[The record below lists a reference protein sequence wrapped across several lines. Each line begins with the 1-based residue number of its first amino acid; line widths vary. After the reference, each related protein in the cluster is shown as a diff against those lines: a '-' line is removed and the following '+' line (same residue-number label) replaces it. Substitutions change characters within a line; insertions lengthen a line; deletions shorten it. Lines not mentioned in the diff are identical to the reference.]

1 MKPATEISPQKLFD
15 VLQKEYIVCII
26 RSKIY
31 PIEKHKKYWNDL
43 AERKKIKINNLKGKY
58 NMYSIFD
65 DDFIYKSVYDK
76 VVNEFGLPNFYYPNE
91 NSKNSQLYWDTKN
104 WFKLGSNCKFYDSQ
118 GKEQKGTIE
127 KVDVE
132 RKLIHINHSNTILE
146 WFEIDAVGLVD

>member
-1 MKPATEISPQKLFD
+1 MQA
-15 VLQKEYIVCII
+15 
-26 RSKIY
+26 R
-31 PIEKHKKYWNDL
+31 
-43 AERKKIKINNLKGKY
+43 
-58 NMYSIFD
+58 YSSFEN
-65 DDFIYKSVYDK
+65 DK